1 MAESLIAA
9 ALGIMLFSSAI
20 VAPVVFTVLPAQW
33 AGVYVR
39 AFFPAYYATL
49 GVVTGV
55 AAVLTHHAQTRL
67 LCATC
72 ALCFVFLLC
81 VLTPMINKA
90 RDHVEPRN
98 FNLYHRMSVAINLLQ
113 ILILTVCLFKY

>member
-1 MAESLIAA
+1 MVEPLIAA
-9 ALGIMLFSSAI
+9 ALGIMLFSSVI
-20 VAPVVFTVLPAQW
+20 VAPVVFSVLPAQW

-49 GVVTGV
+49 SLVTGV
-55 AAVLTHHAQTRL
+55 AAVLAHDAQTRL
-67 LCATC
+67 LSATC

-90 RDHVEPRN
+90 RDSVESRN
-98 FNLYHRMSVAINLLQ
+98 FHLYHRMSVMINFLQ
-113 ILILTVCLFKY
+113 ILILAVCLLK